1 MSKDAANI
9 MAKYPSHYPVVCA
22 SDDAA
27 MTRKLLVPASMA
39 SKEFESIIR
48 DRCAWAC
55 RDSLL
60 QLNGETILEPGS
72 VSDIYSKH
80 SAADGFLYVTVS
92 RSSTAER
99 TPNACGSSGG
109 EVATEPEKVAP
120 ESVSQSVPPT
130 FNMPDHDLSSQAQL
144 ASLDAQRA
152 RRLTM
157 KYPDRVPVLVNQA
170 ASAGLPCINK
180 KFIVPRSMTVSGLQR
195 ILPGHL
201 GLPHDVH
208 VEWSMLQI
216 FMGGAC
222 ISKDATM
229 NDVYDQY
236 VDEGD
241 GGLHITLRVEE
252 LKHQQ
257 EEGDA
262 HARAAHAGQSNAI
275 SDRGQE
281 VMDSSRPVAESE
293 IGDVKPKQEA
303 EHVAEKSSAPSS
315 PPVFHMP
322 DHDQNQELQSASK
335 EAQRARKVLKKH
347 PDRVPVIVNQA
358 ASTSLP
364 RINKKL
370 LVPQSITVS
379 GLQSILPKHLAL
391 ADDAHVKWSMLRI
404 FMGEEPI
411 PDDAVMSEVYKEYV
425 DEDDGGLHITLRID
439 GFDTL
444 NREGDEEA
452 APVTCGLQLKDAFEE
467 LQHIGNSAK
476 QTGTSEEIQHNV
488 LGVRASS
495 PADQL
500 ADVHLQI
507 QRAEKARISESDKTA
522 QAQASLRG
530 TEVRPAAEVE
540 KAEQFNDLRRQ
551 MQEELLALQ
560 TELEAKSQQ
569 SVLESERVSQLC
581 ATLQEA
587 ESKLAEKQEEAERL
601 TNFQEN
607 MQTQVLEL
615 QKELE
620 AKNQESISDSENIS
634 QLCAALDAAEAKLAF
649 GSEKAEQHREVQQRL
664 QDELL
669 LLQQE
674 LEAAKQDRMC
684 ESETS
689 SRICAAL
696 HEAEAKLAA
705 EAEKTEQHDEFQ
717 ESMQTKVLALQ
728 TELDAKDQERE
739 EKAQKISQ
747 LCANLETKDR
757 EIEKR
762 SDEIS
767 QLCAELDDRKAT
779 EVETAKRHEA
789 QLQAMQSALQNGL
802 EAKRQDM
809 EAVLTR
815 VSEAEQKNSQKIAD
829 IEESLQNA
837 KEMLRLEAE
846 KCNSVQEA
854 LKLSE
859 EKILVEEARNQ
870 KNSEAMEQRLKSV
883 LEQLA
888 AQCAEK
894 QHFQEQ
900 AALSQKRLACLEEAE
915 MKRQEDERIRAARK
929 EELAAEGFVHLGWDR
944 DGVCAELDDDDQDFE
959 VLVDDGPISK

>member
-1 MSKDAANI
+1 MSKEAAKI

-22 SDDAA
+22 SDDGA

-55 RDSLL
+55 SDSLL
-60 QLNGETILEPGS
+60 QLNSETILEPGS

-80 SAADGFLYVTVS
+80 CAADGFLYVTVS

-130 FNMPDHDLSSQAQL
+130 FNMPDPDLSPQAQI
-144 ASLDAQRA
+144 ASLDAQRT

-157 KYPDRVPVLVNQA
+157 KYPDRVPVLVRQA

-180 KFIVPRSMTVSGLQR
+180 KFIVPRCMTVSGLQR

-201 GLPHDVH
+201 GLPPDVH

-241 GGLHITLRVEE
+241 GGLHITLRVEG

-257 EEGDA
+257 EEADA

-275 SDRGQE
+275 LDRVQE
-281 VMDSSRPVAESE
+281 MMDSSRPVAESE
-293 IGDVKPKQEA
+293 IGDVP
-303 EHVAEKSSAPSS
+303 EKSSAPSS

-370 LVPQSITVS
+370 LVPQSMTVS
-379 GLQSILPKHLAL
+379 GLQSILPRHLAL
-391 ADDAHVKWSMLRI
+391 ADDAHVNWSMLRI

-439 GFDTL
+439 GFDAL

-452 APVTCGLQLKDAFEE
+452 APVTCGLQLEDAFEE
-467 LQHIGNSAK
+467 LQNIGNFAK

-488 LGVRASS
+488 LGVIASS
-495 PADQL
+495 PPDQL
-500 ADVHLQI
+500 ADVHLQF

-522 QAQASLRG
+522 QAQASLR
-530 TEVRPAAEVE
+530 R
-540 KAEQFNDLRRQ
+540 K

-587 ESKLAEKQEEAERL
+587 ETKLAEEQEGAERL

-689 SRICAAL
+689 SRLCAAL
-696 HEAEAKLAA
+696 QEAEAKLAA
-705 EAEKTEQHDEFQ
+705 EAEKTEQHNEFQ

-728 TELDAKDQERE
+728 KELETKEQERE
-739 EKAQKISQ
+739 EKSQKISQ
-747 LCANLETKDR
+747 LCAELESKDR
-757 EIEKR
+757 EIQKR

-789 QLQAMQSALQNGL
+789 QLQEMQSALQNGL

-815 VSEAEQKNSQKIAD
+815 VLEAEQKNEQKIVD
-829 IEESLQNA
+829 LEESLQNA
-837 KEMLRLEAE
+837 KEMLRLETE

-870 KNSEAMEQRLKSV
+870 KKSEGMEQRLKSV
-883 LEQLA
+883 VEQLA

-900 AALSQKRLACLEEAE
+900 AALSQKRQACLEEAE
-915 MKRQEDERIRAARK
+915 MKRQEDERMRTARK

-944 DGVCAELDDDDQDFE
+944 DGVCAELDDDDEEFE